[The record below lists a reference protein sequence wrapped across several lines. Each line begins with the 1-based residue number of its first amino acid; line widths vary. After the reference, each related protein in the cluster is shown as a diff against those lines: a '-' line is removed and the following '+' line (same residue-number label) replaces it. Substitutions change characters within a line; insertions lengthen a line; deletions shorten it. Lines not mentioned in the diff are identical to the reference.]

1 MRSLVCALLFA
12 VSPANALALAPAPMG
27 PHPAAFPQE
36 ADRKAEYETK
46 RAEAEGNAEKLWELY
61 EWCESY
67 GLSREGRSVLRSI
80 IEVDDARKAHE
91 LLGEIEYDGQWF
103 ASQAK
108 VEAYKRKQL
117 EAEAEASGM
126 VVFED
131 RLVAPEDLPFLQA
144 GMVKGDDGSWM
155 SQEDHEKSELGW
167 IRQDLEWVPPDEAG
181 KIAEGL
187 YRCGDEW
194 LSLEDAN
201 AYHSDLGNWWRLS
214 NDHYVVFSTAT
225 REVAERAMWEIERV
239 YPDFERAY
247 GRKPDVKPMILV
259 LNSFAQYNEFAGNQN
274 VNVELRGFSSLH
286 GAFLAE
292 IWPVPYSR
300 GLKAAGVCYWDQSNP
315 GDDAFGRTFARH
327 AAGQAYAEA
336 LDPPSM
342 QMMAGLAQGQGS
354 PDAYWNEKQLPH
366 WFRYG
371 VATYGERY
379 FIDEN
384 TPEDEGGPFALRE
397 WSIGNIARQ
406 GGLDPLER
414 IFEFGLSLDDV
425 SGSSKLINEAGL
437 LVAFVLDGDC
447 KPVQAKHLAF
457 KDAFAKGE
465 GVEKAAEALEQA
477 IIENEAQ
484 LRTFAGI

>member
-1 MRSLVCALLFA
+1 MRSLVCALLLA
-12 VSPANALALAPAPMG
+12 ASPASALALAPLAPL
-27 PHPAAFPQE
+27 PAPLTQE
-36 ADRKAEYETK
+36 GDRKAEYEAK
-46 RAEAEGNAEKLWELY
+46 RAAAEGDAAKLWELY
-61 EWCESY
+61 DWCETY
-67 GLSREGRSVLRSI
+67 GLSREGRSVLRAI

-108 VEAYKRKQL
+108 VEAYKRKKL

-144 GMVKGDDGSWM
+144 GMVKSDDGTWM

-167 IRQDLEWVPPDEAG
+167 VRQDLEWVPPDEAG

-194 LSLEDAN
+194 LSIEDAN

-214 NDHYVVFSTAT
+214 SDHYVVFSTAS
-225 REVAERAMWEIERV
+225 RDVAERAIWEAERV
-239 YPDFERAY
+239 YPDYQRAF
-247 GRKPDVKPMILV
+247 GREPDVKPMILV

-292 IWPVPYSR
+292 VWPIPYTR
-300 GLKAAGVCYWDQSNP
+300 GLKGAGVCYWDSSN
-315 GDDAFGRTFARH
+315 GSDDAFGRTFARH
-327 AAGQAYAEA
+327 AAGQAYAEV
-336 LDPPSM
+336 LDPPSA
-342 QMMAGLAQGQGS
+342 QLMAGLAQGQAS
-354 PDAYWNEKQLPH
+354 PDSYWSEKQLPH

-371 VATYGERY
+371 VACYGERY
-379 FIDEN
+379 FVDES
-384 TPEDEGGPFALRE
+384 TPENEGGPYALRE

-425 SGSSKLINEAGL
+425 TGSAKLINQAGL
-437 LVAFVLDGDC
+437 LVAFILDGEC
-447 KPVQAKHLAF
+447 KPVQAKHLAL

-465 GVEKAAEALEQA
+465 GVEQAGEALEKA
-477 IIENEAQ
+477 LVENEAQ